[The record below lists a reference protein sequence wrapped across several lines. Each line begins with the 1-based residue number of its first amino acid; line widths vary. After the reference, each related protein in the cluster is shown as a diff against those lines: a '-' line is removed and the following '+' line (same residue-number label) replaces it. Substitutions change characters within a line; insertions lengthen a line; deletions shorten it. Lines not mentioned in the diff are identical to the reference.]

1 MPHIEFNRY
10 YNYDELTT
18 LLHAYA
24 AEYPSLVKVESM
36 GKSYEGRD
44 IWTLTVTHFET
55 GAAADKPALW
65 IDGNI
70 HATELSPST
79 ACLYFLN
86 YLVTNHG
93 AEADVT
99 RVLDTRAY
107 YICPRLNPDGA
118 EWAMENPPRPRRSS
132 TRPYPYDEEPL
143 PGLEE
148 YDIDGDG
155 RFLYMR
161 LKDANGYWC
170 MECHQIDLARK
181 GKFKPGVTCPD
192 CGKSF
197 EPERMIDHAG
207 KQLCKPCY
215 SNRIHVDED
224 DEDDGGRGFGGK
236 PRKKKRSYDSRSS
249 GMDDTTKSR
258 IKYGVVALFVLG
270 LLSAWNFGVF
280 DIGGDNPN
288 SELNQLM
295 GNVKFMLVF
304 ALGCI
309 AVLVW
314 WIKRQV

>member
-1 MPHIEFNRY
+1 MSDEFICPDCGGVIGATEVTEAGRPCTC
-10 YNYDELTT
+10 LTGGD
-18 LLHAYA
+18 
-24 AEYPSLVKVESM
+24 AEGNSSSDTAVFQSAPAVKVSDKVCWKCGTDVA
-36 GKSYEGRD
+36 GK
-44 IWTLTVTHFET
+44 
-55 GAAADKPALW
+55 K
-65 IDGNI
+65 
-70 HATELSPST
+70 
-79 ACLYFLN
+79 
-86 YLVTNHG
+86 
-93 AEADVT
+93 
-99 RVLDTRAY
+99 
-107 YICPRLNPDGA
+107 
-118 EWAMENPPRPRRSS
+118 
-132 TRPYPYDEEPL
+132 
-143 PGLEE
+143 
-148 YDIDGDG
+148 
-155 RFLYMR
+155 R